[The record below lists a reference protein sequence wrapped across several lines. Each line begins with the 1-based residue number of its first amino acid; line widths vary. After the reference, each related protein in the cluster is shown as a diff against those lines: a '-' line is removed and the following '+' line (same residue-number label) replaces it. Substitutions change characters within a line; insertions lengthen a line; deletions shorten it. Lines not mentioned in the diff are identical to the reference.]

1 MKRTWRILGILLL
14 IFTNHILLA
23 NTIIRDDGTIYLGQV
38 KDVNAEKTVI
48 ASFGKETT
56 IPTSRLEKNLPT
68 HDQIAQISINIVLGD
83 HSVISGKINDFDEDI
98 GLLLNTGFGQIT
110 IPANSIQE
118 IYIPRQKTA
127 YHGYNFTFGGNLG
140 YYSVIGDLSGA
151 FEPSL
156 RISGYGEFKT
166 PYRGWFAGLNLAYL
180 YANYSL
186 EKNVE
191 YSILSLK
198 PYVLYSFLDFKKT
211 AYFLSRVSP
220 FVFLQG
226 GIASVSMKDN
236 RENAIVAADDTIL
249 PAYAM
254 GSGSDFRVSE
264 HLNIRTLFQYEIL
277 FQKSIH
283 FQDITIEAGVNY
295 GI

>member
-1 MKRTWRILGILLL
+1 MKRTWHILGVLLF
-14 IFTNHILLA
+14 IFGNHILMA
-23 NTIIRDDGTIYLGQV
+23 NTIIRDDGTIYLGQI
-38 KDVNAEKTVI
+38 KDVNAESTVI

-68 HDQIAQISINIVLGD
+68 HDKISQINVHIVLGD
-83 HSVISGKINDFDEDI
+83 NSVISGKINDFDEDI

-140 YYSVIGDLSGA
+140 YYSVLGDLSTA
-151 FEPSL
+151 FDPSFRL
-156 RISGYGEFKT
+156 SGYGEFKT
-166 PYRGWFAGLNLAYL
+166 PYRGWFAGINLAYL
-180 YANYSL
+180 FANYSL
-186 EKNVE
+186 EKSIE
-191 YSILSLK
+191 YSLVSIK
-198 PYVLYSFLDFKKT
+198 PYVLYSFLDVKKT
-211 AYFLSRVSP
+211 ASYLSNVTP

-236 RENAIVAADDTIL
+236 RENAIVAADDAIL
-249 PAYAM
+249 PAFAVGTGIDYRI
-254 GSGSDFRVSE
+254 SD
-264 HLNIRTLFQYEIL
+264 HLNIRTSLQYEMF
-277 FQKSIH
+277 FQKSLN
-283 FQDITIEAGVNY
+283 FQDITIEIGVNY